1 MERAREAE
9 EGRNTSALLAV
20 LRVLVP
26 YFLVSAPGLGHGL
39 FFLFSSFYFF
49 SKTPHAIVTPPSIP
63 LPFHCRAETCSQTFF
78 LRTMEFFLPVIPSRV
93 DEIKFVETR

>member
-26 YFLVSAPGLGHGL
+26 YFLVSAPH
-39 FFLFSSFYFF
+39 F
-49 SKTPHAIVTPPSIP
+49 
-63 LPFHCRAETCSQTFF
+63 AE
-78 LRTMEFFLPVIPSRV
+78 EG
-93 DEIKFVETR
+93 